1 MNKFLEVCSLLDW
14 LMMEHGR
21 ILLDIVFLI
30 VSMRCRSFMNND
42 FSLFQTYV

>member
-21 ILLDIVFLI
+21 ILLQRAAVAGGYLHQAHYSATDGIL
-30 VSMRCRSFMNND
+30 
-42 FSLFQTYV
+42 FS